1 MILNLIT
8 SEACIENKVLEVL
21 LSYHECLKT
30 LSLTKFSIYTDKSF
44 VLIITLVKDP
54 KTPPP
59 PPIKTPK
66 QNKNKTKKTP
76 KQKQNFKK
84 KEELKQISSNM
95 TKAFY
100 SN

>member
-1 MILNLIT
+1 MG
-8 SEACIENKVLEVL
+8 KRP
-21 LSYHECLKT
+21 
-30 LSLTKFSIYTDKSF
+30 
-44 VLIITLVKDP
+44 KD
-54 KTPPP
+54 TP
-59 PPIKTPK
+59 PPIKTKK